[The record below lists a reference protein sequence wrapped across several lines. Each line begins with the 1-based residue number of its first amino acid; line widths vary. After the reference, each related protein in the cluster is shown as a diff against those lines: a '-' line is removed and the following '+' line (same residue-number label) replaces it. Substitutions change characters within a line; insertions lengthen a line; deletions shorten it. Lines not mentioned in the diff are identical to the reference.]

1 MGAERPSRVVLSW
14 AENPG
19 VWAHAAG
26 VWHAMSPGTFPLSKG
41 LAQLSA
47 PPDSSGLG
55 LSRAILGGALSGASL
70 SCLSLLSLS
79 LSPSHAGSPG
89 MKWLLWAWPADWL

>member
-26 VWHAMSPGTFPLSKG
+26 VWHATSPGTFPLSKG

-47 PPDSSGLG
+47 LLTALAWVSVG
-55 LSRAILGGALSGASL
+55 LSREGTSQ
-70 SCLSLLSLS
+70 
-79 LSPSHAGSPG
+79 GS
-89 MKWLLWAWPADWL
+89 A